1 MNDKQETPIP
11 AKNKGGRPK
20 AKKTGAMIWVSA
32 ELLESVTEFIELMK
46 RQQDRQAK
54 Q

>member
-1 MNDKQETPIP
+1 MNDKQEAPIVV
-11 AKNKGGRPK
+11 KKKGRPK

-46 RQQDRQAK
+46 RQQNRQAK